1 MTTATAST
9 TTSASAVTPRGPL
22 WILRDSLVL
31 TRRYAVHSFRQPE
44 LLIFSTIQPV
54 MFVVLFRY
62 VFGGAIHTGTTYV
75 NYLMPGIFVQTTVF
89 GAMITGMGLSYDLQS
104 GIIDRFKSLPMSRSA
119 VLLGRNLTDALR
131 NIFVIILML
140 LVGFLVGFRIHG
152 GIAGTIGA
160 VALIVVFGFA
170 FQWISAW
177 IGVVIRN
184 PEAVQSAGF
193 IWVFPLTFLS
203 SAFVPTFSI
212 QPDWLQWIADH
223 NPFTIAVNAARQLF
237 MGPEAAQV
245 PNLGTDATAN
255 VLITL
260 VWTLGLLLVF
270 VPLAVRRY
278 RRATRNSQNDPPV
291 STPRR

>member
-1 MTTATAST
+1 MSARTAGI
-9 TTSASAVTPRGPL
+9 PRGPL
-22 WILRDSLVL
+22 WILRDSMVMV
-31 TRRYAVHSFRQPE
+31 RRYVTHSFRQPE
-44 LLIFSTIQPV
+44 LIIFSTIQPV

-62 VFGGAIHTGTTYV
+62 VFGGAIATGTDYV
-75 NYLMPGIFVQTTVF
+75 DYLMPGIFVQTTVF

-119 VLLGRNLTDALR
+119 VLIGRNLTDALR
-131 NIFVIILML
+131 NVFVILLML

-152 GIAGTIGA
+152 GVVGTVAA
-160 VALIVVFGFA
+160 VALIVAFGFA

-177 IGVVIRN
+177 IGVVIRQ

-203 SAFVPTFSI
+203 SAFVPTGSI
-212 QPDWLQWIADH
+212 KPDWLQSIANA
-223 NPFTIAVNAARQLF
+223 NPFTLAVNGARQLF
-237 MGPEAAQV
+237 MGPEALQV
-245 PNLGTDATAN
+245 KGLGTDATSN

-260 VWTLGLLLVF
+260 AWTVGLLLVF

-278 RRATRNSQNDPPV
+278 RRAT
-291 STPRR
+291 